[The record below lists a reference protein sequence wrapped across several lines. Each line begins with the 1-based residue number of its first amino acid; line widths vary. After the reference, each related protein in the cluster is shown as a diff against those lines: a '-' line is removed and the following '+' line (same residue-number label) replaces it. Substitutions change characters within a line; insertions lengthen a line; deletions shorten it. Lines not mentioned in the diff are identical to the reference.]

1 MKILIYKILAFALP
15 DYPKNN
21 EIVIEKRLVSII
33 AFFD

>member
-1 MKILIYKILAFALP
+1 MKIFIYKIPAFTLP

-21 EIVIEKRLVSII
+21 EIVIEKRLGWII